1 MTEPSGLGHTEV
13 SVLIAAPRLT
23 VYQACLDPEAL
34 VRWRVPDAM
43 TGEMHA
49 FDPRPGGGFRMSL
62 TYQDPQ
68 QAGKTAG
75 ATDTF
80 EGRFAE
86 VVPGEKIVEVIEFE
100 SDDPRFAGQLRMT
113 TSFADAAGG
122 TQITVRCDGIPAG
135 VRPEDNETGTRQS
148 LRKLARLLTS

>member
-1 MTEPSGLGHTEV
+1 MTEPPALGHTEV
-13 SVLIAAPRLT
+13 SMVIPAPRMA
-23 VYQACLDPEAL
+23 VYRACLDPDAL
-34 VRWRVPDAM
+34 VQWRVPDIM

-80 EGRFAE
+80 GGRFAE
-86 VVPGEKIVEVIEFE
+86 LVPGEKIVELIEFE

-113 TSFADAAGG
+113 TSFADAEGG
-122 TQITVRCDGIPAG
+122 TRMTVRCDGIPAG
-135 VRPEDNETGTRQS
+135 VRPEDNEAGTRQS
-148 LRKLARLLTS
+148 LRKLARLLSP